1 MQDLGSLVDTRGHTT
16 QFRTEYKRPLQG
28 SPERTRKEKKTRAV
42 STLDGMQYSAEFAGA
57 LYCTVD
63 DYYPIWPNDKPTSV

>member
-1 MQDLGSLVDTRGHTT
+1 MQDPGSLVDTRGHTT

-28 SPERTRKEKKTRAV
+28 SPTV
-42 STLDGMQYSAEFAGA
+42 DGMQYSAEFAGA